1 LKKQPKRSWFPE
13 KTRVTE
19 KNPGHNKSTFKTRVH
34 EAGALAAIVL
44 EGRLS
49 VRNVEALT
57 GRLARLF
64 TSGKSAIIIDFSR
77 LRHADYRCLPS
88 LASALKRL
96 SLCGCHVT
104 LCNMSDYVFN
114 IFKAVGCDDGLD
126 IYESKQEAVR
136 ALDLYLAG
144 SCASRSSRTRVISAN
159 I

>member
-1 LKKQPKRSWFPE
+1 MTK
-13 KTRVTE
+13 
-19 KNPGHNKSTFKTRVH
+19 KNPGHNKSMLRTRVQ
-34 EAGALAAIVL
+34 EAGALVAIVL

-49 VRNVEALT
+49 VRSVEALT

-77 LRHADYRCLPS
+77 LKHADYRCLPS
-88 LASALKRL
+88 FASSLKRL

-104 LCNMSDYVFN
+104 LCSMSDYVSN

-136 ALDLYLAG
+136 ALDFYLAG
-144 SCASRSSRTRVISAN
+144 SCASRSSRTRDISAT